1 MSEGPGGA
9 SLRYG
14 NPWAGPP
21 QARDPLRRWRGH
33 LVLPITIWLAGGA
46 AGEAPVGLTVSSLVV
61 GQGEPPVL
69 AGVISLST
77 DLADAVSV
85 ASAEFVVHLVGAGQR
100 RLAQHFAGELPAPP
114 ELLAT
119 TLSPHGPVLE
129 TGSSA
134 ALPRASL
141 LAGPYSSRPRSLR
154 WRWASQARRSP
165 GTTVHFTKWGVSTTT
180 RKRPVR
186 ARS

>member
-129 TGSSA
+129 VLGDRIFCRVTSSK
-134 ALPRASL
+134 PFGWSL
-141 LAGPYSSRPRSLR
+141 LVEAEVAEVEVGE
-154 WRWASQARRSP
+154 P
-165 GTTVHFTKWGVSTTT
+165 GKALAWYHGAFHEVGN
-180 RKRPVR
+180 
-186 ARS
+186 